1 MSSQPFALAQ
11 VHPASLWKNEDF
23 LLGKVWRNLLAHV
36 EAVERDEG
44 MESDAYSA
52 LVVAVPLQH
61 ANEISKAIERL
72 ISGEAVVIDTPAR
85 NS

>member
-23 LLGKVWRNLLAHV
+23 LLGKVWQNLLAHV
-36 EAVERDEG
+36 VAVEQDE
-44 MESDAYSA
+44 ELEPDAYSA
-52 LVVAVPLQH
+52 IVVAVPLQH

-72 ISGEAVVIDTPAR
+72 ISGEAVVIETPAR